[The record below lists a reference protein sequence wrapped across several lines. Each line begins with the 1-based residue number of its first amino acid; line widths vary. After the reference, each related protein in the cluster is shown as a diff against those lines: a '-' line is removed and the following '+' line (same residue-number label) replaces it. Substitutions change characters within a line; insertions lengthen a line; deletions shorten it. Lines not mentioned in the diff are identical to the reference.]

1 MPIQIAVPLPVQP
14 PPALRSWVTAI
25 CAALTLVIAGYLFVM
40 PRTADDLDSLRFPA
54 ESAGRMLDRHLEFYE
69 GYDRIAPW
77 EQAFFSALFGD
88 QREVQAEAV
97 GIYREV
103 LRYFRDHPKDS
114 TPWAALNTRARL
126 LVTLA
131 ETGQYAA
138 LSDELSDMDQTL
150 DEEVLGEAIRF
161 AYAVGTT
168 DAAQDEILYGA
179 RLLPLGWA
187 ADRLQMRIAQRLG
200 EERNLELASQ
210 RLIAQGA
217 RWRARVLWLAAS
229 VAAVMIGGVLIW
241 SRRRQ
246 WLLQP
251 EAWRRGALA
260 RPWSPR
266 AGLGV
271 VVRAGLLG
279 LLISVTVSMLAG
291 SYFEPGVWALWSS
304 LLASLPMLWLI
315 RRHLLRPRGLDLVEA
330 FGLSLR
336 GVGITRFM
344 RITLAVLALEW
355 AGSLLIAWLGWKF
368 GWQAHWSE
376 GLYER
381 AIFGPWQTAVLSGVN
396 VVLWAPIFE
405 EIGFRGLI
413 FGTLRA
419 RFTPRTAML
428 LSALLFSALH
438 LYSLTGFLA
447 VFWSGLVLAWAY
459 HRFGSLLPGMVVHG
473 AGNLLA
479 MSTVFLF
486 YR

>member
-1 MPIQIAVPLPVQP
+1 MPIAAPLPIQSP
-14 PPALRSWVTAI
+14 PPLRSWVTVFCTAVS
-25 CAALTLVIAGYLFVM
+25 LLLIAYLFVM
-40 PRTADDLDSLRFPA
+40 PRTEDELDSLRFPA

-69 GYDRIAPW
+69 GYDRVASW
-77 EQAFFSALFGD
+77 KQALFAALFGD
-88 QREVQAEAV
+88 KREVQAEAV
-97 GIYREV
+97 VIYREV
-103 LRYFRDHPKDS
+103 LRYFHDHPEDS

-131 ETGQYAA
+131 ENGQYEAV
-138 LSDELSDMDQTL
+138 DQELKGMDQTL
-150 DEEVLGEAIRF
+150 DEEVVAEAIRF
-161 AYAVGTT
+161 AYGA
-168 DAAQDEILYGA
+168 DQSHAARDEILYGA

-187 ADRLQMRIAQRLG
+187 ADRLQMRIFKRLG
-200 EERNLELASQ
+200 YAHGSAIASQ
-210 RLIAQGA
+210 RLRSQGA
-217 RWRARVLWLAAS
+217 RWRTRVLWLAAA
-229 VAAVMIGGVLIW
+229 VAGVMMGGALVW
-241 SRRRQ
+241 TRRRR

-251 EAWRRGALA
+251 EAWRHGALS
-260 RPWSPR
+260 RPWAPG
-266 AGLGV
+266 AGWGV
-271 VVRAGLLG
+271 VVRAGVLG
-279 LLISVTVSMLAG
+279 LLISVTASVLAG

-315 RRHLLRPRGLDLVEA
+315 RRHLLQPRGLGLTRA

-336 GVGITRFM
+336 GVGIGRFT

-355 AGSLLIAWLGWKF
+355 CGSLFIAWLGWKF

-381 AIFGPWQTAVLSGVN
+381 VIFGPWQTAVLSGVN

-413 FGTLRA
+413 FGTLRTH
-419 RFTPRTAML
+419 FSPWTAMV